1 MHGLDEINLSF
12 NASSL
17 WVLKFVLASL
27 MFGVALELSP
37 RDFARVAKAP
47 KSVGVGL
54 LCQFLLL
61 PAATF
66 VLVQIAR
73 PPASVALG
81 MFLVASC
88 PGGNVSNLIVY
99 LAGGNTAL
107 SVGMTAVSGAAATF
121 LTPLNFAFWA
131 GLDAEASA
139 LLTKVAIEPT
149 GILFSVAVLL
159 GLPML
164 LGMWVGVRFPRVKMM
179 ARRPLRFICGLVFF
193 GLIASTVFSNA
204 EHLTASLLPVFGLVV
219 VHNALAL
226 STALGVGRAF
236 KLPAADQRAVCVE
249 VGIQNSGL
257 ALGIIFSV
265 FGGLGGMAMIALLW
279 GIWHIVAGS
288 LLALYWSRRPI
299 LHAAARA

>member
-1 MHGLDEINLSF
+1 MDGLDDIRLSF
-12 NASSL
+12 SASSL

-37 RDFARVAKAP
+37 RDFARVARAP
-47 KSVGVGL
+47 KSVLVGL
-54 LCQFLLL
+54 FGQFLLL

-66 VLVQIAR
+66 LLVQIVR

-88 PGGNVSNLIVY
+88 PGGNISNLIVH

-131 GLDAEASA
+131 GLDSEASA
-139 LLTKVAIEPT
+139 LLTKVAIEPM
-149 GILFSVAVLL
+149 GILFSVAFLL
-159 GLPML
+159 GLPMV
-164 LGMWVGVRFPRVKMM
+164 LGMWVGTRFPRVRAH
-179 ARRPLRFICGLVFF
+179 ARRPLRIVCGLVFF
-193 GLIASTVFSNA
+193 GLVTSTVVTNV
-204 EHLTASLLPVFGLVV
+204 EHLTVALLPAFLLVIA
-219 VHNALAL
+219 HNALAL
-226 STALGVGRAF
+226 STAYGVGRIF
-236 KLPAADQRAVCVE
+236 SLPPADLRAVCVE

-288 LLALYWSRRPI
+288 LLALFWSRRP
-299 LHAAARA
+299 LVARPA

>member
-1 MHGLDEINLSF
+1 MQGLDEINLSF
-12 NASSL
+12 SASSL

-37 RDFARVAKAP
+37 RDFARVVRAP
-47 KSVGVGL
+47 KSVLVGL
-54 LCQFLLL
+54 FCQFVLL

-66 VLVQIAR
+66 VLVQVVR

-88 PGGNVSNLIVY
+88 PGGNISNLIVY

-107 SVGMTAVSGAAATF
+107 SVGMTAVSGAAATV

-131 GLDAEASA
+131 GLDSEASA

-149 GILFSVAVLL
+149 GILLSVAFLL
-159 GLPML
+159 GLPMAI
-164 LGMWVGVRFPRVKMM
+164 GMWVGTRFPSVRAH
-179 ARRPLRFICGLVFF
+179 ARRPLRVICGLVFF
-193 GLIASTVFSNA
+193 GLVTSTVFTNA
-204 EHLTASLLPVFGLVV
+204 EHLTVALVPALFV
-219 VHNALAL
+219 VIAHNALAL
-226 STALGVGRAF
+226 STAYLVGRAF
-236 KLPAADQRAVCVE
+236 SLPAGDLRAVCVE

-265 FGGLGGMAMIALLW
+265 FAGLGGMAMIALLW

-288 LLALYWSRRPI
+288 LLALFWSRRP
-299 LHAAARA
+299 LAPASA

>member
-1 MHGLDEINLSF
+1 MSGLDDITLSF
-12 NASSL
+12 SSSSL
-17 WVLKFVLASL
+17 WVLNIVLATL

-37 RDFARVAKAP
+37 RDFARVARAP
-47 KSVGVGL
+47 KSVLVGL
-54 LCQFLLL
+54 CCQFIVL

-66 VLVQIAR
+66 LLVQVLR

-107 SVGMTAVSGAAATF
+107 SVGMTAVSGASATV

-131 GLDAEASA
+131 GLDSEASA
-139 LLTKVAIEPT
+139 LLTKVAIEPS
-149 GILFSVAVLL
+149 GILLSVALLL
-159 GLPML
+159 GAPML
-164 LGMWVGVRFPRVKMM
+164 VGMAIGTRFPQVRAR
-179 ARRPLRFICGLVFF
+179 ARRPLRLICGAVFF
-193 GLIASTVFSNA
+193 ALVSITVIKNAS
-204 EHLTASLLPVFGLVV
+204 HLTVAILPALLVV
-219 VHNALAL
+219 IAHNALAL
-226 STALGVGRAF
+226 STAFGIGSLFR
-236 KLPAADQRAVCVE
+236 LPPADLRAVCVE

-257 ALGIIFSV
+257 ALGIIFGV

-288 LLALYWSRRPI
+288 LLALVWSRRPI
-299 LHAAARA
+299 S

>member
-1 MHGLDEINLSF
+1 MQGLDDISLSF
-12 NASSL
+12 SSSSL

-37 RDFARVAKAP
+37 RDFARVARAP
-47 KSVGVGL
+47 KSVLVGI
-54 LCQFLLL
+54 LCQFLVL

-66 VLVQIAR
+66 LLVQIVR

-88 PGGNVSNLIVY
+88 PGGNISNLIVY

-139 LLTKVAIEPT
+139 LLSKVNIAPS
-149 GILFSVAVLL
+149 GILISVFFLL
-159 GLPML
+159 GVPMV
-164 LGMWVGVRFPRVKMM
+164 LGMWAGHRLPGLRAK
-179 ARRPLRFICGLVFF
+179 ARRPLRVICGVVFF
-193 GLIASTVFSNA
+193 GLVTSTVFANA
-204 EHLTASLLPVFGLVV
+204 EHLTVSLIPAMGVV
-219 VHNALAL
+219 IAHNALAL
-226 STALGVGRAF
+226 STAYGVGRGF
-236 KLPAADQRAVCVE
+236 SLPAADLRAVCVE

-288 LLALYWSRRPI
+288 LLALFWSRRP
-299 LHAAARA
+299 LAVAVAQP

>member
-1 MHGLDEINLSF
+1 MHGLDDISLSF
-12 NASSL
+12 SASSL

-27 MFGVALELSP
+27 MFGVALELAP
-37 RDFARVAKAP
+37 RDFARVAQAP
-47 KSVGVGL
+47 KSVLVGL
-54 LCQFLLL
+54 LCQFILL

-66 VLVQIAR
+66 LLVQIVR

-88 PGGNVSNLIVY
+88 PGGNISNLIVY

-131 GLDAEASA
+131 GLDSEASA

-149 GILFSVAVLL
+149 GILFSVAFLL
-159 GLPML
+159 GLPMV
-164 LGMWVGVRFPRVKMM
+164 LGMWVGTRFPSVRVH
-179 ARRPLRFICGLVFF
+179 ARKPLRIICGLVFF
-193 GLIASTVFSNA
+193 GLVTSTVATNA
-204 EHLTASLLPVFGLVV
+204 EHLTVALLPAFALVIA
-219 VHNALAL
+219 HNGLAL
-226 STALGVGRAF
+226 GTAYAVGRGF
-236 KLPAADQRAVCVE
+236 SLPAADLRAVCVE

-257 ALGIIFSV
+257 ALGIIFTV

-288 LLALYWSRRPI
+288 LLALFWSRRP
-299 LHAAARA
+299 LSPVQS